1 MRAWTRGSLLSVSG
15 ALNAEWPETSAVP
28 LTISPSFI
36 RGRASFRFPERIKCS
51 DFGAVDTF
59 RQEVPPVSQ
68 AFVRK
73 TPRTSRQGS
82 HRPRQ
87 VRGNRNTRWTG
98 SRTERSPCLSFTSCT
113 TETTAVSAPNG
124 GTRPRGLVNVAHGA
138 AQGRGSLQAA
148 CPHCSRPRPG
158 KAAARTRRVGTS
170 GRNSRRDGANPAGDE
185 RDRALRLPFASARGS
200 VL

>member
-1 MRAWTRGSLLSVSG
+1 MNSRLAAVSIGGS
-15 ALNAEWPETSAVP
+15 ERKECPETSSVP

-36 RGRASFRFPERIKCS
+36 IGRASFRFPERIKCN

-59 RQEVPPVSQ
+59 QQEVPPVSQ

-73 TPRTSRQGS
+73 TPRTGRQDS

-87 VRGNRNTRWTG
+87 VRGNRNTRGTG
-98 SRTERSPCLSFTSCT
+98 SRTERSLCLSLTSST
-113 TETTAVSAPNG
+113 TETTAASAPNG
-124 GTRPRGLVNVAHGA
+124 GHEAPRVSECGTRGP

-148 CPHCSRPRPG
+148 CPHCGRPRPG

-185 RDRALRLPFASARGS
+185 RDRDLRLPFASARGS